1 MGNTGQMKKEIEM
14 TKQVNCGGVAIGGGA
29 PITIQSMTNVDSRDE
44 KALLEQ
50 IARLEDAGC
59 QIIRMAV
66 PDRES
71 AEVLGR
77 VKKKIHIPMVADIH
91 FDYRLAIASIEAGAD
106 KVRINPGNIGS
117 RDRVKAVVDA
127 ARQRQIPIRVGVN
140 SGSLEED
147 ILQRCGGV
155 TAEGLA
161 ESALRNLQRIEDMG
175 YDNLVVSLK
184 SSNVRMNYEAHKI
197 LAAATDHPMHIG
209 ITEAGTPG
217 RGKVKS
223 AVGIGGLLLAGIGDT
238 VRVSLTADPVEE
250 VYFAKEILR
259 SLGLRK
265 SAVNLVSCPTCGR
278 TKINLE
284 ALASEIERQLDHL
297 ETLRNADAAAAGRT
311 PRSLTVA
318 VMGCAVN
325 GPGEAREADFGVAGG
340 DGKGLLFAKGEII
353 GSVPEDEIV
362 PALMNLIEEALIEEA
377 E

>member
-1 MGNTGQMKKEIEM
+1 M

-66 PDRES
+66 PDMES

-117 RDRVKAVVDA
+117 TDRVKAVVEA
-127 ARQRQIPIRVGVN
+127 ARQREIPIRVGVN
-140 SGSLEED
+140 SGSLEQD

-184 SSNVRMNYEAHKI
+184 SSDVRMNYEAHRI
-197 LAAATDHPMHIG
+197 LAAATDHPVHIG

-238 VRVSLTADPVEE
+238 MRVSLTADPVEE

-278 TKINLE
+278 TKIHLE
-284 ALASEIERQLDHL
+284 ALASEIERQLDDL
-297 ETLRNADAAAAGRT
+297 ETRRNAEAAANGRQLR
-311 PRSLTVA
+311 PLTVA

-325 GPGEAREADFGVAGG
+325 GPGEAREADFGIAGG
-340 DGKGLLFAKGEII
+340 DGKGLLFARGEII
-353 GSVPEDEIV
+353 GSVPEEEIV
-362 PALMNLIEEALIEEA
+362 PALMKMIEEAMIEEA

>member
-362 PALMNLIEEALIEEA
+362 PALMKLIEEAMIEEA